1 MGADAIGTSLYID
14 YSDFARG
21 IAEANRLIKLNEQ
34 QFKTASASLDDW
46 SNTSEGLE
54 AKLKSLSKTI
64 ELQKGKVGALEQEYE
79 KVKKEKG
86 ENSAS
91 AQSLALK
98 LEKERT
104 ALANSEKEARN
115 YTKKL
120 DDLKS
125 AKDENTSASGKA
137 EKAIANET
145 KAVEKSAKASKEAE
159 QSSKG
164 LGGAFKSLLSANLV
178 ASAIGAV
185 TSAVGSMIGSFLG
198 ASEAT
203 KEYRTNL
210 AKVEQTAKT
219 MGESVGNAKENMLA
233 MASISGDVEAAGEA
247 VNNLLSAGIKGDN
260 LDKITKQ
267 LEGASIKWKD
277 TLKLEGLAD
286 GLQETLATGSA
297 TGAFGELL
305 ERGGKSLDDF
315 NARLAKCTTTAEQQ
329 ELVMQELSSMGLE
342 KVSESYREANK
353 NLVDAELAQ
362 LKYNDTMAQ
371 VGTAMEPVITVF
383 TNMKTAM
390 LEMLL
395 PAIQQ
400 VTKGITMFAQG
411 ASGAGQVIA
420 GGFLNAISSVG
431 AKIAEVGKT
440 ILSSAVAIV
449 PELLSKLTQILP
461 HVIALIADY
470 LQLALMTVTNKLPE
484 FTQFITELFPQII
497 DGLINGFN
505 TILEKLPGLIAGLF
519 SYLGEAFTSITEIS
533 TNAFLSMSD
542 GLDKGLTA
550 LKNNLPKIVDAITT
564 GLKDFLPKVVDGAT
578 NLFNGVLKGLETMLK
593 SLSKNLPDIIKT
605 IQNAI
610 KEWLPIIADK
620 AFELFMNIA
629 KAIGKFIPV
638 LVKEL
643 PSIIKAIV
651 EGLLGLAGSLLEA
664 GKTIL
669 VNIIDGIKQNLPE
682 LKGIGENIVKGLWNG
697 IKDMSSW
704 IVEKVKGFG
713 ETVLNGFKNF
723 FGIHSPSTVMA
734 EQGKYLAEGLG
745 EGLEN
750 NTSKATQSA
759 KVFSDAVINEV
770 KSDIE
775 QHKQAIADILGL
787 NVSEAV
793 NEVNGESAGESLGAS
808 IAKGVAK
815 GTSTIGK
822 SVANG
827 VKSGIATSKKDVIDV
842 MQGLVNSLGNI
853 DITASAEEIGWQIG
867 DVIINALSTVLEMAY
882 GKIGAL
888 VGSIV
893 SLIYKTI
900 QGVATKK
907 DVDTVATNAGVSSTS
922 NKIDAVHYND
932 EMYKNISGSITGLND
947 SIEQDRQA
955 RGAQYII
962 LNQTNTSPKALN
974 EAEIYRQSNRAINL
988 LASRV

>member
-86 ENSAS
+86 ENSTS
-91 AQSLALK
+91 AQMLAIK

-120 DDLKS
+120 DDLK
-125 AKDENTSASGKA
+125 
-137 EKAIANET
+137 
-145 KAVEKSAKASKEAE
+145 KASKEAE
-159 QSSKG
+159 SSSKG
-164 LGGAFKSLLSANLV
+164 LGGAFKALLSANLV

-315 NARLAKCTTTAEQQ
+315 NARLAECTTTAEQQ
-329 ELVMQELSSMGLE
+329 ELVMKELSSMGLE

-420 GGFLNAISSVG
+420 GGFLNAITSIG

-497 DGLINGFN
+497 DGLVNGFN
-505 TILEKLPGLIAGLF
+505 TIIEKLPGLITGLF

-578 NLFNGVLKGLETMLK
+578 NLFNGMLKGLETMLK

-620 AFELFMNIA
+620 AFELFMNIV

-651 EGLLGLAGSLLEA
+651 SGLIGLAGSLLEA

-669 VNIIDGIKQNLPE
+669 VNIISGIKQNLPE

-770 KSDIE
+770 KSDIA

-793 NEVNGESAGESLGAS
+793 NEVDGESAGETLGS
-808 IAKGVAK
+808 NIAKGVAK

-907 DVDTVATNAGVSSTS
+907 DVDSVATNAGVSSTS

-932 EMYKNISGSITGLND
+932 EMYKNISGSITGLSD
-947 SIEQDRQA
+947 SIAQDRQA

>member
-54 AKLKSLSKTI
+54 TKLKSLSKTI
-64 ELQKGKVGALEQEYE
+64 ELQKGKVNALEQEYE

-86 ENSAS
+86 ETSTS
-91 AQSLALK
+91 AQMLAIK

-120 DDLKS
+120 DDLKR
-125 AKDENTSASGKA
+125 
-137 EKAIANET
+137 
-145 KAVEKSAKASKEAE
+145 ASKEAE
-159 QSSKG
+159 SSSKG
-164 LGGAFKSLLSANLV
+164 LGGAFKALLSANLV

-203 KEYRTNL
+203 KEYRMNL

-233 MASISGDVEAAGEA
+233 MASISGDVESAGEA

-420 GGFLNAISSVG
+420 GGFLNAITSIG

-461 HVIALIADY
+461 HVTALIADY

-484 FTQFITELFPQII
+484 FTQFVTELFPQII
-497 DGLINGFN
+497 DGLVNGFN
-505 TILEKLPGLIAGLF
+505 TIIEKLPGLITGLF

-578 NLFNGVLKGLETMLK
+578 NLFNGMLKGLETMLK

-605 IQNAI
+605 VQNAI

-620 AFELFMNIA
+620 AFELFMNIV

-638 LVKEL
+638 LAKEL

-669 VNIIDGIKQNLPE
+669 VNVISGIKQNLPE

-770 KSDIE
+770 KSDIA

-793 NEVNGESAGESLGAS
+793 NEVDGESAGETIGSN

-932 EMYKNISGSITGLND
+932 EMYKNISGSITGLSD
-947 SIEQDRQA
+947 SIAQDRQA

>member
-54 AKLKSLSKTI
+54 TKLKSLSKTI
-64 ELQKGKVGALEQEYE
+64 ELQKGKVSALEQEYK
-79 KVKKEKG
+79 KVKEEKG
-86 ENSAS
+86 EHSTT
-91 AQSLALK
+91 AQAFALK

-120 DDLKS
+120 HDLKS
-125 AKDENTSASGKA
+125 
-137 EKAIANET
+137 
-145 KAVEKSAKASKEAE
+145 ASKEAE

-178 ASAIGAV
+178 ASAIGVV
-185 TSAVGSMIGSFLG
+185 TNAVGSMISSFLG

-233 MASISGDVEAAGEA
+233 MASISGDVESAGEA

-362 LKYNDTMAQ
+362 LKYNDTMAR

-400 VTKGITMFAQG
+400 ITKGITMFAQG

-420 GGFLNAISSVG
+420 GGFLNAITSIG

-461 HVIALIADY
+461 HIIALIADY

-484 FTQFITELFPQII
+484 FTQFVTELFPQII
-497 DGLINGFN
+497 DGLVNGFN
-505 TILEKLPGLIAGLF
+505 TILEKLPGLITGLF

-620 AFELFMNIA
+620 GFELFMNIV

-669 VNIIDGIKQNLPE
+669 VNIISGIKQNLPE

-745 EGLEN
+745 EGIEN

-793 NEVNGESAGESLGAS
+793 NEVDGESAGESLGAS

-815 GTSTIGK
+815 GTSTTGK

>member
-54 AKLKSLSKTI
+54 TKLKSLSKTI
-64 ELQKGKVGALEQEYE
+64 ELQKGKVNALEQEYE

-86 ENSAS
+86 ENSTS
-91 AQSLALK
+91 AQLLALK

-125 AKDENTSASGKA
+125 A
-137 EKAIANET
+137 
-145 KAVEKSAKASKEAE
+145 VEKNAKASKEAE
-159 QSSKG
+159 SSLKG
-164 LGGAFKSLLSANLV
+164 LGGAFKALLSANLV

-203 KEYRTNL
+203 KEYRMNL

-371 VGTAMEPVITVF
+371 VGTALEPVITIL

-420 GGFLNAISSVG
+420 GGFLNAITSIG

-484 FTQFITELFPQII
+484 FTQFVTELFPQII
-497 DGLINGFN
+497 DGLVNGFN
-505 TILEKLPGLIAGLF
+505 TIIEKLPGLITGLF

-564 GLKDFLPKVVDGAT
+564 GLKDFLPRVVDGAT
-578 NLFNGVLKGLETMLK
+578 NLFNGMLKGLETMLK

-620 AFELFMNIA
+620 GFELFMNIV

-638 LVKEL
+638 LIKEL

-651 EGLLGLAGSLLEA
+651 SGLVGLAGSLLEA

-669 VNIIDGIKQNLPE
+669 ANIIDGIKQNLPD

-793 NEVNGESAGESLGAS
+793 NEVDGESAGESLGAS

-815 GTSTIGK
+815 GTSTTGK

-893 SLIYKTI
+893 SLVYKTI

-907 DVDTVATNAGVSSTS
+907 DVDTVATNSGVSSTNS
-922 NKIDAVHYND
+922 KIDAVHYND
-932 EMYKNISGSITGLND
+932 EIYKNISGSITGLND

>member
-54 AKLKSLSKTI
+54 TKLKSLSKTI
-64 ELQKGKVGALEQEYE
+64 ELQKGKVNALEQEYE

-86 ENSAS
+86 ENSTS
-91 AQSLALK
+91 AQLLAIK

-120 DDLKS
+120 DDLK
-125 AKDENTSASGKA
+125 
-137 EKAIANET
+137 
-145 KAVEKSAKASKEAE
+145 KASKEAE
-159 QSSKG
+159 SSSKG

-233 MASISGDVEAAGEA
+233 MASISGDVESAGEA

-383 TNMKTAM
+383 INMKTAM

-411 ASGAGQVIA
+411 ASGAGQIIA
-420 GGFLNAISSVG
+420 GGFLNAITSIG

-497 DGLINGFN
+497 DGLVNGFN
-505 TILEKLPGLIAGLF
+505 TIIEKLPGLITGLF

-578 NLFNGVLKGLETMLK
+578 NLFNGMLKGLETMLK

-620 AFELFMNIA
+620 AFELFMNIV

-651 EGLLGLAGSLLEA
+651 SGLIGLAGSLLEA

-669 VNIIDGIKQNLPE
+669 VNIISGIKQNLPE

-770 KSDIE
+770 KSDIA

-793 NEVNGESAGESLGAS
+793 NEVDGESAGESLGAS

-932 EMYKNISGSITGLND
+932 EMYKNISGSITGLSD
-947 SIEQDRQA
+947 SIAQDRQA

-962 LNQTNTSPKALN
+962 LNQTNTSPQALN

>member
-1 MGADAIGTSLYID
+1 MSNDAIGTSLYID

-54 AKLKSLSKTI
+54 AKLKSLSKII
-64 ELQKGKVGALEQEYE
+64 ELQKGKVNALEQEYE

-86 ENSAS
+86 ENSTS
-91 AQSLALK
+91 AQLLALK

-120 DDLKS
+120 DNL
-125 AKDENTSASGKA
+125 T
-137 EKAIANET
+137 
-145 KAVEKSAKASKEAE
+145 KASKEAE

-185 TSAVGSMIGSFLG
+185 TNAVGSMIGSFLG

-233 MASISGDVEAAGEA
+233 MASISGDVEASGEA
-247 VNNLLSAGIKGDN
+247 INNLLSAGIKGDN

-371 VGTAMEPVITVF
+371 VGTALEPVITIF

-420 GGFLNAISSVG
+420 GGFLNAITSIG
-431 AKIAEVGKT
+431 AKIAEVGKA

-484 FTQFITELFPQII
+484 FTQFVTELFPQII
-497 DGLINGFN
+497 DGLVNGFN
-505 TILEKLPGLIAGLF
+505 TILEKLPGLITGLF
-519 SYLGEAFTSITEIS
+519 SYLGEAFMSITEIS

-620 AFELFMNIA
+620 AFELFMNIV

-643 PSIIKAIV
+643 PSIIKAII

-669 VNIIDGIKQNLPE
+669 VNIISGIKQNLPE

-793 NEVNGESAGESLGAS
+793 NEVDGESAGESLGAS

-922 NKIDAVHYND
+922 SKIDAVHYND

>member
-54 AKLKSLSKTI
+54 TKLKSLSKTI

-86 ENSAS
+86 ENSTS
-91 AQSLALK
+91 AQLLAIK

-120 DDLKS
+120 DDLKR
-125 AKDENTSASGKA
+125 
-137 EKAIANET
+137 
-145 KAVEKSAKASKEAE
+145 ASKEAE
-159 QSSKG
+159 SSSKG

-315 NARLAKCTTTAEQQ
+315 NARLANCTTTAEQQ

-400 VTKGITMFAQG
+400 ITKGITMFAQG

-420 GGFLNAISSVG
+420 GGFLNAITSIG

-484 FTQFITELFPQII
+484 FTKFVTELFPQII
-497 DGLINGFN
+497 DGLVNGFN
-505 TILEKLPGLIAGLF
+505 TIIEKLPGLITGLF

-610 KEWLPIIADK
+610 KEWLPTIADK
-620 AFELFMNIA
+620 AFELFMNIV

-651 EGLLGLAGSLLEA
+651 SGLIDLAGSLLEA

-669 VNIIDGIKQNLPE
+669 VNIISGIKQNLPE

-793 NEVNGESAGESLGAS
+793 NEVDGESAGETIGSN

-907 DVDTVATNAGVSSTS
+907 DVDTVATNSGASSTS

-932 EMYKNISGSITGLND
+932 EMYKSISGSITGLND

>member
-1 MGADAIGTSLYID
+1 
-14 YSDFARG
+14 
-21 IAEANRLIKLNEQ
+21 
-34 QFKTASASLDDW
+34 
-46 SNTSEGLE
+46 
-54 AKLKSLSKTI
+54 
-64 ELQKGKVGALEQEYE
+64 
-79 KVKKEKG
+79 
-86 ENSAS
+86 
-91 AQSLALK
+91 
-98 LEKERT
+98 
-104 ALANSEKEARN
+104 
-115 YTKKL
+115 
-120 DDLKS
+120 
-125 AKDENTSASGKA
+125 
-137 EKAIANET
+137 
-145 KAVEKSAKASKEAE
+145 
-159 QSSKG
+159 
-164 LGGAFKSLLSANLV
+164 
-178 ASAIGAV
+178 
-185 TSAVGSMIGSFLG
+185 MIGSFFR

-203 KEYRTNL
+203 KEYRMNL

-233 MASISGDVEAAGEA
+233 MASISGDVESAGEA

-315 NARLAKCTTTAEQQ
+315 NARLAECTTTAEQQ
-329 ELVMQELSSMGLE
+329 ELVMKELSSMGLE

-420 GGFLNAISSVG
+420 GGFLNAITSIG

-484 FTQFITELFPQII
+484 FTQFVTELFPQII
-497 DGLINGFN
+497 DGLVNGFN
-505 TILEKLPGLIAGLF
+505 TILEKLPGLITGLF

-542 GLDKGLTA
+542 GLDKGLTE

-578 NLFNGVLKGLETMLK
+578 NLFNGMLKGLEIMLK

-620 AFELFMNIA
+620 AFELFMNIV

-638 LVKEL
+638 LIKEL

-669 VNIIDGIKQNLPE
+669 VNIISGIKQNLPE

-787 NVSEAV
+787 NVQQAV

-907 DVDTVATNAGVSSTS
+907 DVDNVATNAGVSSTS
-922 NKIDAVHYND
+922 SKIDAVHYND

-947 SIEQDRQA
+947 SIEQDIQT

>member
-1 MGADAIGTSLYID
+1 MSNDAIGTSLYID

-54 AKLKSLSKTI
+54 TKLKSLSKTI

-86 ENSAS
+86 ETSTS
-91 AQSLALK
+91 AQMLAIK

-104 ALANSEKEARN
+104 ALANSEKEARK

-120 DDLKS
+120 DDLKR
-125 AKDENTSASGKA
+125 
-137 EKAIANET
+137 
-145 KAVEKSAKASKEAE
+145 ASKEAE
-159 QSSKG
+159 SSSKG

-203 KEYRTNL
+203 KEYRMNL

-233 MASISGDVEAAGEA
+233 MASISGDVESAGEA

-353 NLVDAELAQ
+353 NIVDAELAQ

-383 TNMKTAM
+383 INMKTAM

-411 ASGAGQVIA
+411 ASGAGQIIA
-420 GGFLNAISSVG
+420 GGFLNAITSIG

-497 DGLINGFN
+497 DGLVNGFN
-505 TILEKLPGLIAGLF
+505 TIIEKLPGLITGLF

-578 NLFNGVLKGLETMLK
+578 NLFNGMLKGLETMLK

-620 AFELFMNIA
+620 AFELFMNIV

-651 EGLLGLAGSLLEA
+651 SGLIGLAGSLLEA

-669 VNIIDGIKQNLPE
+669 VNIISGIKQNLPE

-770 KSDIE
+770 KSDIA

-793 NEVNGESAGESLGAS
+793 NEVDGESAGESLGAS

-932 EMYKNISGSITGLND
+932 EMYKNISGSITGLSD
-947 SIEQDRQA
+947 SIAQDRQA

-962 LNQTNTSPKALN
+962 LNQTNTSPQALN

>member
-1 MGADAIGTSLYID
+1 MSNDAIGTSLYID

-54 AKLKSLSKTI
+54 TKLKSLSKII
-64 ELQKGKVGALEQEYE
+64 ELQKGKVNALEQEYE

-86 ENSAS
+86 ENSTS
-91 AQSLALK
+91 AQLLALK

-125 AKDENTSASGKA
+125 A
-137 EKAIANET
+137 
-145 KAVEKSAKASKEAE
+145 SKKAE

-203 KEYRTNL
+203 KEYRMNL

-233 MASISGDVEAAGEA
+233 MASISGDVESAGEA

-315 NARLAKCTTTAEQQ
+315 NARLAECTTTAEQQ

-342 KVSESYREANK
+342 KVSESYRESNK
-353 NLVDAELAQ
+353 NLIDAELAQ

-400 VTKGITMFAQG
+400 ITKGITMFAQG

-484 FTQFITELFPQII
+484 FTKFVTELFPQII
-497 DGLINGFN
+497 DGLVNGFN
-505 TILEKLPGLIAGLF
+505 TIIEKLPGLITGVF

-578 NLFNGVLKGLETMLK
+578 NLFNGMLKGLETMLK

-620 AFELFMNIA
+620 AFELFMNIV

-651 EGLLGLAGSLLEA
+651 SGLIGLAGSLLEA

-669 VNIIDGIKQNLPE
+669 VNIISGIKQNLPE

-793 NEVNGESAGESLGAS
+793 NEVDGESAGESLGAS

>member
-1 MGADAIGTSLYID
+1 MSNDAIGTSLYID
-14 YSDFARG
+14 YSNFARG

-86 ENSAS
+86 ENSTS
-91 AQSLALK
+91 AQLLALK

-120 DDLKS
+120 DNLK
-125 AKDENTSASGKA
+125 
-137 EKAIANET
+137 
-145 KAVEKSAKASKEAE
+145 KASKEAE

-315 NARLAKCTTTAEQQ
+315 NASLAKCTTTAEQQ

-353 NLVDAELAQ
+353 NLIDAELAQ

-371 VGTAMEPVITVF
+371 VGTAMEPVITIF
-383 TNMKTAM
+383 TNVKTAM

-400 VTKGITMFAQG
+400 VTTGITMFAQG

-497 DGLINGFN
+497 DGLVNGFN
-505 TILEKLPGLIAGLF
+505 TIIEKLPGLITGLF

-578 NLFNGVLKGLETMLK
+578 NLFNGMLKGLETMLK

-620 AFELFMNIA
+620 AFELFMNIV

-651 EGLLGLAGSLLEA
+651 SGLIGLAGSLLEA

-669 VNIIDGIKQNLPE
+669 VNIISGIKQNLPE

-775 QHKQAIADILGL
+775 QHKQAIANILGL
-787 NVSEAV
+787 NVQQAV
-793 NEVNGESAGESLGAS
+793 DEVDGESAGESLGAS

-922 NKIDAVHYND
+922 SKIDAVHYND

>member
-54 AKLKSLSKTI
+54 TKLKSLSKTI

-86 ENSAS
+86 ENSTS
-91 AQSLALK
+91 AQLLAIK

-120 DDLKS
+120 DDLKR
-125 AKDENTSASGKA
+125 
-137 EKAIANET
+137 
-145 KAVEKSAKASKEAE
+145 ASKEAE
-159 QSSKG
+159 SSSKG

-400 VTKGITMFAQG
+400 ITKGITMFAQG

-420 GGFLNAISSVG
+420 GGFLNAITSIG

-484 FTQFITELFPQII
+484 FTKFVTELFPQII
-497 DGLINGFN
+497 DGLVNGFN
-505 TILEKLPGLIAGLF
+505 TIIEKLPGLITGLF

-620 AFELFMNIA
+620 AFELFMNIV

-651 EGLLGLAGSLLEA
+651 SGLIDLAGSLLEA

-669 VNIIDGIKQNLPE
+669 VNIISGIKQNLPE

-734 EQGKYLAEGLG
+734 DQGKYLAEGLG

-787 NVSEAV
+787 NVQQAV
-793 NEVNGESAGESLGAS
+793 DEVDGESAGETLGSS
-808 IAKGVAK
+808 IAEGVAK

-827 VKSGIATSKKDVIDV
+827 VKSGIATGKKDVVDV

-907 DVDTVATNAGVSSTS
+907 DVDTVATNSGASSTS

-932 EMYKNISGSITGLND
+932 EMYKSISGSITGLND

>member
-54 AKLKSLSKTI
+54 TKLKSLSKTI

-86 ENSAS
+86 ENSTS
-91 AQSLALK
+91 AQMLALK

-115 YTKKL
+115 YAKKL
-120 DDLKS
+120 DALK
-125 AKDENTSASGKA
+125 
-137 EKAIANET
+137 
-145 KAVEKSAKASKEAE
+145 KASKEAE
-159 QSSKG
+159 SSSKG
-164 LGGAFKSLLSANLV
+164 LGGAFKALLSANLA

-203 KEYRTNL
+203 KEYRMNL

-233 MASISGDVEAAGEA
+233 MASISGDVEASGEA

-315 NARLAKCTTTAEQQ
+315 NARLAECTTTAEQQ
-329 ELVMQELSSMGLE
+329 ELVMKELSSMGLE

-420 GGFLNAISSVG
+420 GGFLNAITSIG

-497 DGLINGFN
+497 DGLVNGFN
-505 TILEKLPGLIAGLF
+505 TIIEKLPGLITGLF

-550 LKNNLPKIVDAITT
+550 LKNNLPKIVDAITI

-578 NLFNGVLKGLETMLK
+578 NLFNGMLKGLETMLK
-593 SLSKNLPDIIKT
+593 SLSKNLPDIVNT

-620 AFELFMNIA
+620 AFELFMNIV

-651 EGLLGLAGSLLEA
+651 SGLIGLAGSLLEA

-669 VNIIDGIKQNLPE
+669 VNVISGIKQNLPE

-770 KSDIE
+770 KSDIA

-793 NEVNGESAGESLGAS
+793 NEVDGESAGETLGS
-808 IAKGVAK
+808 NIAKGVAK

-907 DVDTVATNAGVSSTS
+907 DVDTVATNAGVSNS

-932 EMYKNISGSITGLND
+932 EMYKNISGSITGLSD
-947 SIEQDRQA
+947 SIAQDRQA

-962 LNQTNTSPKALN
+962 LNQTNTSPQALN

>member
-54 AKLKSLSKTI
+54 TKLKSLSKTI

-86 ENSAS
+86 ENSTS
-91 AQSLALK
+91 AQLLAIK

-120 DDLKS
+120 DDLK
-125 AKDENTSASGKA
+125 
-137 EKAIANET
+137 
-145 KAVEKSAKASKEAE
+145 KASKEAE
-159 QSSKG
+159 SSSKG

-342 KVSESYREANK
+342 KVSDSYREANK

-484 FTQFITELFPQII
+484 FTQFVTELFPQII
-497 DGLINGFN
+497 DGLVNGFN

-620 AFELFMNIA
+620 AFELFMNIV

-638 LVKEL
+638 LIKEL

-669 VNIIDGIKQNLPE
+669 VNIISGLKQNLPE

-770 KSDIE
+770 KSDIA

-787 NVSEAV
+787 NVQQAV
-793 NEVNGESAGESLGAS
+793 NEVDGESAGESLGAS
-808 IAKGVAK
+808 IAQGVAK

-907 DVDTVATNAGVSSTS
+907 DVDSVATNAGVSSTS
-922 NKIDAVHYND
+922 SKIDAVHYND

>member
-86 ENSAS
+86 ENSTS
-91 AQSLALK
+91 AQLLAIK

-120 DDLKS
+120 DDLKR
-125 AKDENTSASGKA
+125 
-137 EKAIANET
+137 
-145 KAVEKSAKASKEAE
+145 ASKEAE
-159 QSSKG
+159 SSSKG

-400 VTKGITMFAQG
+400 ITKGITMFAQG

-420 GGFLNAISSVG
+420 GGFLNAITSIG

-484 FTQFITELFPQII
+484 FTKFVTELFPQII
-497 DGLINGFN
+497 DGLVNGFN
-505 TILEKLPGLIAGLF
+505 TIIEKLPGLITGLF

-620 AFELFMNIA
+620 AFELFMNIV

-651 EGLLGLAGSLLEA
+651 SGLIGLAGSLLEA

-669 VNIIDGIKQNLPE
+669 VNIISGIKQNLPE

-750 NTSKATQSA
+750 NTNKATQSA

-787 NVSEAV
+787 NVQQAV
-793 NEVNGESAGESLGAS
+793 DEVDGESAGETLGSS
-808 IAKGVAK
+808 IAEGVAK

-827 VKSGIATSKKDVIDV
+827 VKIGIATGKKDVVDV

-907 DVDTVATNAGVSSTS
+907 DVDTVATNSGVSSTS

>member
-54 AKLKSLSKTI
+54 TKLKSLSKTI
-64 ELQKGKVGALEQEYE
+64 ELQKGKVNALEQEYE

-86 ENSAS
+86 ENSTS
-91 AQSLALK
+91 AQLLAIK

-104 ALANSEKEARN
+104 ALANSEKEARK

-120 DDLKS
+120 DDLKR
-125 AKDENTSASGKA
+125 
-137 EKAIANET
+137 
-145 KAVEKSAKASKEAE
+145 ASKEAE
-159 QSSKG
+159 SSSKG
-164 LGGAFKSLLSANLV
+164 LGGAFKALLSANLV

-400 VTKGITMFAQG
+400 ITKGITMFAQG

-420 GGFLNAISSVG
+420 GGFLNAITSIG

-497 DGLINGFN
+497 DGLVNGFN
-505 TILEKLPGLIAGLF
+505 TIIEKLPGLITGLF

-533 TNAFLSMSD
+533 ANAFLSMSD

-578 NLFNGVLKGLETMLK
+578 NLFNGMLKGLETMLK
-593 SLSKNLPDIIKT
+593 SLSKNLPDIINT

-620 AFELFMNIA
+620 AFELFMNIV

-651 EGLLGLAGSLLEA
+651 SGLIGLAGSLLEA

-669 VNIIDGIKQNLPE
+669 VNIISGIKQNLPE
-682 LKGIGENIVKGLWNG
+682 LKGIGENIVKGLWDG

-770 KSDIE
+770 KNDIA

-793 NEVNGESAGESLGAS
+793 NEVDGESAGETLGSS
-808 IAKGVAK
+808 IAKGVAN

-888 VGSIV
+888 VGSVV

-932 EMYKNISGSITGLND
+932 EMYKNISGSITGLSD
-947 SIEQDRQA
+947 SIAQDRQA

>member
-86 ENSAS
+86 ENSTS
-91 AQSLALK
+91 AQLLAIK

-120 DDLKS
+120 DDLKR
-125 AKDENTSASGKA
+125 
-137 EKAIANET
+137 
-145 KAVEKSAKASKEAE
+145 ASKEAE
-159 QSSKG
+159 SSSKG

-315 NARLAKCTTTAEQQ
+315 NARLANCTTTAEQQ

-400 VTKGITMFAQG
+400 ITKGITMFAQG

-420 GGFLNAISSVG
+420 GGFLNAITSIG

-484 FTQFITELFPQII
+484 FTKFVTELFPQII
-497 DGLINGFN
+497 DGLVNGFN
-505 TILEKLPGLIAGLF
+505 TIIEKLPGLITGLF

-620 AFELFMNIA
+620 AFELFMNIV

-651 EGLLGLAGSLLEA
+651 SGLIDLAGSLLEA

-669 VNIIDGIKQNLPE
+669 VNIISGIKQNLPE

-734 EQGKYLAEGLG
+734 DQGKYLAEGLG

-750 NTSKATQSA
+750 NTNKATQSA

-787 NVSEAV
+787 NVQQAV
-793 NEVNGESAGESLGAS
+793 DEVDGESAGETLGSS
-808 IAKGVAK
+808 IAEGVAK

-827 VKSGIATSKKDVIDV
+827 VKSGIATGKKDVVDV

-907 DVDTVATNAGVSSTS
+907 DVDTVATNSGASSTS

-932 EMYKNISGSITGLND
+932 EMYKSISGSITGLND

>member
-54 AKLKSLSKTI
+54 TKLKSLSKTI
-64 ELQKGKVGALEQEYE
+64 ELQKGKVSALEQEYE

-86 ENSAS
+86 ENSTS
-91 AQSLALK
+91 AQMLALK

-104 ALANSEKEARN
+104 ALANSEKEARK

-120 DDLKS
+120 DDLK
-125 AKDENTSASGKA
+125 
-137 EKAIANET
+137 
-145 KAVEKSAKASKEAE
+145 KASKEAE
-159 QSSKG
+159 SSSKG
-164 LGGAFKSLLSANLV
+164 LGGAFKALLSANLV

-203 KEYRTNL
+203 KEYRMNL

-233 MASISGDVEAAGEA
+233 MASISGDVESAGEA

-342 KVSESYREANK
+342 KVSDSYREANK

-400 VTKGITMFAQG
+400 ITKGITMFAQG

-420 GGFLNAISSVG
+420 GGFLNAITSIG

-484 FTQFITELFPQII
+484 FTKFVTELFPQII
-497 DGLINGFN
+497 DGLVNGFN
-505 TILEKLPGLIAGLF
+505 TIIEKLPGLITGVF

-578 NLFNGVLKGLETMLK
+578 NLFNGMLKGLETMLK

-620 AFELFMNIA
+620 AFELFMNIV

-664 GKTIL
+664 GITIL

-770 KSDIE
+770 KSDIA

-793 NEVNGESAGESLGAS
+793 NEVDGESAGETLGS
-808 IAKGVAK
+808 NIAKGVAK

-907 DVDTVATNAGVSSTS
+907 DVDTVATNAGASSTS

-932 EMYKNISGSITGLND
+932 EMYKNISGSITGLSD
-947 SIEQDRQA
+947 SIAQDRQA

-962 LNQTNTSPKALN
+962 LNQTNTSPQALN

>member
-1 MGADAIGTSLYID
+1 MSADAIGTSLYID

-86 ENSAS
+86 ENSTS
-91 AQSLALK
+91 AQMLAIK

-120 DDLKS
+120 DDL
-125 AKDENTSASGKA
+125 T
-137 EKAIANET
+137 
-145 KAVEKSAKASKEAE
+145 KASKGAE

-420 GGFLNAISSVG
+420 GGFLNAITSIG

-440 ILSSAVAIV
+440 ILASAVAIV

-484 FTQFITELFPQII
+484 FTQFVTELFPQII
-497 DGLINGFN
+497 DGLVNGFN
-505 TILEKLPGLIAGLF
+505 TIIEKLPGLITGLF
-519 SYLGEAFTSITEIS
+519 SYLGELFTSVTEIA

-542 GLDKGLTA
+542 GLDKGITA

-564 GLKDFLPKVVDGAT
+564 GLKDFLPKVVEGAT
-578 NLFNGVLKGLETMLK
+578 NLFNGMLKGLETMLK

-620 AFELFMNIA
+620 AFELFMNIV

-638 LVKEL
+638 LIKEL

-669 VNIIDGIKQNLPE
+669 VNIISGIKQNLPE

-770 KSDIE
+770 KSDIA

-793 NEVNGESAGESLGAS
+793 NEVDGESAGETLGAS

-815 GTSTIGK
+815 GTNTIGK

-827 VKSGIATSKKDVIDV
+827 VKSGIATSKKDVVDV

-853 DITASAEEIGWQIG
+853 NITASAEEIGWQIG

-907 DVDTVATNAGVSSTS
+907 DVDSVATNAGVSSTS
-922 NKIDAVHYND
+922 SKIEAVHYND
-932 EMYKNISGSITGLND
+932 EMYKNISGSITGLSD
-947 SIEQDRQA
+947 SIAQDRQA

-962 LNQTNTSPKALN
+962 LNQTNTSPQALN

>member
-54 AKLKSLSKTI
+54 TKLKSLSKTI

-86 ENSAS
+86 ENSTS
-91 AQSLALK
+91 AQLLAIK

-120 DDLKS
+120 DDLK
-125 AKDENTSASGKA
+125 
-137 EKAIANET
+137 
-145 KAVEKSAKASKEAE
+145 KASKEAE
-159 QSSKG
+159 SRSKG

-342 KVSESYREANK
+342 KVSDSYREANK

-484 FTQFITELFPQII
+484 FTQFVTELFPQII
-497 DGLINGFN
+497 DGLVNGFN

-620 AFELFMNIA
+620 AFELFMNIV

-638 LVKEL
+638 LIKEL

-669 VNIIDGIKQNLPE
+669 VNIISGLKQNLPE

-770 KSDIE
+770 KSDIA

-787 NVSEAV
+787 NVQQAV
-793 NEVNGESAGESLGAS
+793 NEVDGESAGESLGAS
-808 IAKGVAK
+808 IAQGVAK

-907 DVDTVATNAGVSSTS
+907 DVDSVATNAGVSSTS
-922 NKIDAVHYND
+922 SKIDAVHYND

>member
-54 AKLKSLSKTI
+54 TKLKSLSKTI

-86 ENSAS
+86 ENSTS
-91 AQSLALK
+91 AQLLAIK

-120 DDLKS
+120 DDLKR
-125 AKDENTSASGKA
+125 
-137 EKAIANET
+137 
-145 KAVEKSAKASKEAE
+145 ASKEAE
-159 QSSKG
+159 SSSKG

-315 NARLAKCTTTAEQQ
+315 NARLANCTTTAEQQ

-400 VTKGITMFAQG
+400 ITKGITMFAQG

-420 GGFLNAISSVG
+420 GGFLNAITSIG

-484 FTQFITELFPQII
+484 FTKFVTELFPQII
-497 DGLINGFN
+497 DGLVNGFN
-505 TILEKLPGLIAGLF
+505 TIIEKLPGLITGLF

-620 AFELFMNIA
+620 AFELFMNIV

-651 EGLLGLAGSLLEA
+651 SGLIDLAGSLLEA

-669 VNIIDGIKQNLPE
+669 VNIISGIKQNLPE

-734 EQGKYLAEGLG
+734 DQGKYLAEGLG

-787 NVSEAV
+787 NVQQAV
-793 NEVNGESAGESLGAS
+793 DEVDGESAGETLGSS
-808 IAKGVAK
+808 IAEGVAK

-827 VKSGIATSKKDVIDV
+827 VKSGIATGKKDVVDV

-907 DVDTVATNAGVSSTS
+907 DVDTVATNSGVSSTS

>member
-86 ENSAS
+86 ENSTS
-91 AQSLALK
+91 AQLLAIK

-120 DDLKS
+120 DNL
-125 AKDENTSASGKA
+125 T
-137 EKAIANET
+137 
-145 KAVEKSAKASKEAE
+145 KASKEAE

-233 MASISGDVEAAGEA
+233 MASISGDVESAGEA

-315 NARLAKCTTTAEQQ
+315 NAKLAKCTTTAEQQ

-400 VTKGITMFAQG
+400 ITKGITMFAQG
-411 ASGAGQVIA
+411 ASDAGQVIA
-420 GGFLNAISSVG
+420 GGFLNAITSIG

-497 DGLINGFN
+497 DGLVNGFN
-505 TILEKLPGLIAGLF
+505 TILEKLPGLITGLF

-620 AFELFMNIA
+620 AFELFMNIV

-638 LVKEL
+638 LVKEI
-643 PSIIKAIV
+643 PSIGRAIV
-651 EGLLGLAGSLLEA
+651 DGLLGLVGSLLEA

-669 VNIIDGIKQNLPE
+669 VNIISGIKQNLPE

-704 IVEKVKGFG
+704 IVDKVKGFG

-793 NEVNGESAGESLGAS
+793 NEVDGESAGESLGAS
-808 IAKGVAK
+808 IAKGVAN

-907 DVDTVATNAGVSSTS
+907 DVDSVATNAGVSSTS
-922 NKIDAVHYND
+922 SKIDAVHYND

>member
-54 AKLKSLSKTI
+54 TKLKSLSKTI

-86 ENSAS
+86 ENSTS
-91 AQSLALK
+91 AQLLAIK

-120 DDLKS
+120 DDLKR
-125 AKDENTSASGKA
+125 
-137 EKAIANET
+137 
-145 KAVEKSAKASKEAE
+145 ASKEAE
-159 QSSKG
+159 SSSKG

-315 NARLAKCTTTAEQQ
+315 NARLANCTTTAEQQ

-400 VTKGITMFAQG
+400 ITKGITMFAQG

-420 GGFLNAISSVG
+420 GGFLNAITSIG

-484 FTQFITELFPQII
+484 FTKFVTELFPQII
-497 DGLINGFN
+497 DGLVNGFN
-505 TILEKLPGLIAGLF
+505 TIIEKLPGLITGLF

-620 AFELFMNIA
+620 AFELFMNIV

-651 EGLLGLAGSLLEA
+651 SGLIGLAGSLLEA

-669 VNIIDGIKQNLPE
+669 VNIISGIKQNLPE

-750 NTSKATQSA
+750 STSKATQSA

-793 NEVNGESAGESLGAS
+793 NEVDGESAGETIGSN

-907 DVDTVATNAGVSSTS
+907 DVDTVATNSGASSTS

-932 EMYKNISGSITGLND
+932 EMYKSISGSITGLND

>member
-54 AKLKSLSKTI
+54 TKLKSLSKTI
-64 ELQKGKVGALEQEYE
+64 ELQKGKVSALEQEYE

-86 ENSAS
+86 ETSTS
-91 AQSLALK
+91 AQLLAIK

-120 DDLKS
+120 DDLK
-125 AKDENTSASGKA
+125 N
-137 EKAIANET
+137 
-145 KAVEKSAKASKEAE
+145 ASKEAE

-233 MASISGDVEAAGEA
+233 MASISGDVESAGEA

-420 GGFLNAISSVG
+420 GGFLNAITSIG

-461 HVIALIADY
+461 HVIALITDY

-484 FTQFITELFPQII
+484 FTQFVTELFPQII
-497 DGLINGFN
+497 DGLVNGFN
-505 TILEKLPGLIAGLF
+505 TILEKLPGLITGLF

-578 NLFNGVLKGLETMLK
+578 NLFNGMLKGLETMLK

-620 AFELFMNIA
+620 AFELFMNIV

-669 VNIIDGIKQNLPE
+669 VNIISGIKQNLPE

-750 NTSKATQSA
+750 NTNKATQSA

-787 NVSEAV
+787 NVSQAV
-793 NEVNGESAGESLGAS
+793 NEVDGESAGESLGAS
-808 IAKGVAK
+808 IAQGVAK

-922 NKIDAVHYND
+922 SKIDAVHYND

-947 SIEQDRQA
+947 SIEQDRQV

>member
-54 AKLKSLSKTI
+54 TKLKSLSKTI
-64 ELQKGKVGALEQEYE
+64 ELQKGKVNALEQEYE

-86 ENSAS
+86 ENSTS
-91 AQSLALK
+91 AQMLAIK

-120 DDLKS
+120 DDLKR
-125 AKDENTSASGKA
+125 
-137 EKAIANET
+137 
-145 KAVEKSAKASKEAE
+145 ASKEAE
-159 QSSKG
+159 SSSKG
-164 LGGAFKSLLSANLV
+164 LGGAFKALLSANLV

-233 MASISGDVEAAGEA
+233 MASISGDVEVAGEA
-247 VNNLLSAGIKGDN
+247 VNNLLSAGIKDDN

-315 NARLAKCTTTAEQQ
+315 NARLAECTTTAEQQ

-371 VGTAMEPVITVF
+371 VGTALEPVITVF

-390 LEMLL
+390 IEMLL

-420 GGFLNAISSVG
+420 GGFLNAITSIG

-497 DGLINGFN
+497 DGLVNGFN
-505 TILEKLPGLIAGLF
+505 TIIEKLPGLITGLF

-578 NLFNGVLKGLETMLK
+578 NLFNGMLKGLETMLK

-620 AFELFMNIA
+620 AFELFMNIV

-643 PSIIKAIV
+643 PSITKAIV
-651 EGLLGLAGSLLEA
+651 SGLIGLAGSLLEA

-669 VNIIDGIKQNLPE
+669 VNIISGIKQNLPE

-770 KSDIE
+770 KSDIA

-793 NEVNGESAGESLGAS
+793 NEVDGESAGETLGS
-808 IAKGVAK
+808 NIAKGVAK

-932 EMYKNISGSITGLND
+932 EMYKNISGSITGLSD
-947 SIEQDRQA
+947 SIAQDRQA

>member
-14 YSDFARG
+14 YSNFARG

-54 AKLKSLSKTI
+54 TKLKSLSKTI

-91 AQSLALK
+91 AQTLALK

-120 DDLKS
+120 DNL
-125 AKDENTSASGKA
+125 T
-137 EKAIANET
+137 
-145 KAVEKSAKASKEAE
+145 KASKEAE

-371 VGTAMEPVITVF
+371 VGTALEPVITIF

-420 GGFLNAISSVG
+420 GGFLNAITSIG

-484 FTQFITELFPQII
+484 FTQFVTELFPQII
-497 DGLINGFN
+497 DGLVNGFN
-505 TILEKLPGLIAGLF
+505 TILEKLPGLITGLF

-620 AFELFMNIA
+620 AFELFMNIV

-638 LVKEL
+638 LVKEI
-643 PSIIKAIV
+643 PSIGRAIV
-651 EGLLGLAGSLLEA
+651 DGLLGLAGSLLEA

-669 VNIIDGIKQNLPE
+669 SNIISGIKQNLPD

-793 NEVNGESAGESLGAS
+793 NEVDGESAGESLGAS
-808 IAKGVAK
+808 IAEGVSK

-907 DVDTVATNAGVSSTS
+907 DVDSVATNAGVSSTS
-922 NKIDAVHYND
+922 SKIEAVHYND

-962 LNQTNTSPKALN
+962 LNQTNTSPQALN

>member
-54 AKLKSLSKTI
+54 TKLKSLSKTI

-86 ENSAS
+86 ENSTS
-91 AQSLALK
+91 AQLLAIK

-120 DDLKS
+120 DDLK
-125 AKDENTSASGKA
+125 
-137 EKAIANET
+137 
-145 KAVEKSAKASKEAE
+145 KASKEAE

-185 TSAVGSMIGSFLG
+185 TSAVGSMVGSFLG

-233 MASISGDVEAAGEA
+233 MASISGDVESAGEA

-342 KVSESYREANK
+342 KVSDSYREANK

-383 TNMKTAM
+383 TNMKTTM

-420 GGFLNAISSVG
+420 GGFLNAITSIG

-440 ILSSAVAIV
+440 ILSSAVAVV

-484 FTQFITELFPQII
+484 FTKFVTELFPQII
-497 DGLINGFN
+497 DGLVNGFN
-505 TILEKLPGLIAGLF
+505 TIIEKLPGLITGLF

-578 NLFNGVLKGLETMLK
+578 NLFNGMLKGLETMLK

-620 AFELFMNIA
+620 AFELFMNIV

-638 LVKEL
+638 LIKEL

-664 GKTIL
+664 GKIIL
-669 VNIIDGIKQNLPE
+669 VNIISGIKQNLPE

-770 KSDIE
+770 KSDLE

-793 NEVNGESAGESLGAS
+793 NEVDGESAGETLGSS
-808 IAKGVAK
+808 IAEGVAK

-827 VKSGIATSKKDVIDV
+827 VKSGIATGKKDVVDV

>member
-54 AKLKSLSKTI
+54 TKLKSLSKTI

-86 ENSAS
+86 ENSTS
-91 AQSLALK
+91 AQLLAIK

-120 DDLKS
+120 DDLKR
-125 AKDENTSASGKA
+125 
-137 EKAIANET
+137 
-145 KAVEKSAKASKEAE
+145 ASKEAE
-159 QSSKG
+159 SSSKG

-400 VTKGITMFAQG
+400 ITKGITMFAQG

-420 GGFLNAISSVG
+420 GGFLNAITSIG

-484 FTQFITELFPQII
+484 FTKFVTELFPQII
-497 DGLINGFN
+497 DGLVNGFN
-505 TILEKLPGLIAGLF
+505 TIIEKLPGLITGVF

-620 AFELFMNIA
+620 AFELFMNIV

-651 EGLLGLAGSLLEA
+651 SGLIGLAGSLLEA

-669 VNIIDGIKQNLPE
+669 VNIISGIKQNLPE

-750 NTSKATQSA
+750 NTNKATQSA

-793 NEVNGESAGESLGAS
+793 NEVDGESAGETIGSN

-827 VKSGIATSKKDVIDV
+827 VKSGIATGKKDVVDV

-907 DVDTVATNAGVSSTS
+907 DVDTVATNSGASSTS

-932 EMYKNISGSITGLND
+932 EMYKSISGSITGLND

>member
-54 AKLKSLSKTI
+54 TKLKSLSKTI
-64 ELQKGKVGALEQEYE
+64 ELQKGKVNALEQEYE

-86 ENSAS
+86 ENSTS
-91 AQSLALK
+91 AQMLAIK

-120 DDLKS
+120 DDLKR
-125 AKDENTSASGKA
+125 
-137 EKAIANET
+137 
-145 KAVEKSAKASKEAE
+145 ASKEAE
-159 QSSKG
+159 SSSKG
-164 LGGAFKSLLSANLV
+164 LGGAFKALLSANLV

-247 VNNLLSAGIKGDN
+247 VNNLLSAGIKDDN

-315 NARLAKCTTTAEQQ
+315 NARLAECTTTAEQQ

-371 VGTAMEPVITVF
+371 VGTALEPVITVF

-390 LEMLL
+390 IEMLL

-420 GGFLNAISSVG
+420 GGFLNAITSIG

-497 DGLINGFN
+497 DGLVNGFN
-505 TILEKLPGLIAGLF
+505 TIIEKLPGLITGLF

-578 NLFNGVLKGLETMLK
+578 NLFNGMLKGLETMLK

-620 AFELFMNIA
+620 AFELFMNIV

-643 PSIIKAIV
+643 PSITKAIV
-651 EGLLGLAGSLLEA
+651 SGLIGLAGSLLEA

-669 VNIIDGIKQNLPE
+669 VNIISGIKQNLPE

-770 KSDIE
+770 KSDIA

-793 NEVNGESAGESLGAS
+793 NEVDGESAGETLGS
-808 IAKGVAK
+808 NIAKGVAK

-932 EMYKNISGSITGLND
+932 EMYKNISGSITGLSD
-947 SIEQDRQA
+947 SIAQDRQA

>member
-1 MGADAIGTSLYID
+1 MGNDAIGTSLYID

-54 AKLKSLSKTI
+54 TKLKSLSKTI

-86 ENSAS
+86 ETSTS
-91 AQSLALK
+91 AQLLALK

-120 DDLKS
+120 NNL
-125 AKDENTSASGKA
+125 
-137 EKAIANET
+137 T
-145 KAVEKSAKASKEAE
+145 KVSKEAE

-185 TSAVGSMIGSFLG
+185 TSAVGSMISSFLG

-315 NARLAKCTTTAEQQ
+315 NARLAECTTTAEQQ
-329 ELVMQELSSMGLE
+329 ELVMKELSSMGLE

-371 VGTAMEPVITVF
+371 VGTALEPVITIF

-411 ASGAGQVIA
+411 ASGAGQIIA
-420 GGFLNAISSVG
+420 GGFLNAITSIG

-470 LQLALMTVTNKLPE
+470 LQLALMTITNKLPE
-484 FTQFITELFPQII
+484 FTQFVTELFPQVI
-497 DGLINGFN
+497 DGLVNGFN
-505 TILEKLPGLIAGLF
+505 TIIEKLPGLITGLF
-519 SYLGEAFTSITEIS
+519 SYLGELFTSVTEIA

-578 NLFNGVLKGLETMLK
+578 NLFNGMLKGLETMLK

-620 AFELFMNIA
+620 AFELFMNIV

-638 LVKEL
+638 LIKEL

-651 EGLLGLAGSLLEA
+651 SGLIGLAGSLLEA

-669 VNIIDGIKQNLPE
+669 VNIISGIKQNLPE

-793 NEVNGESAGESLGAS
+793 NEVDGESAGETLGTS

-907 DVDTVATNAGVSSTS
+907 DVDSVATNAGVSSTS
-922 NKIDAVHYND
+922 SKIEAVHYND
-932 EMYKNISGSITGLND
+932 EMYKNISGSITGLSD

-955 RGAQYII
+955 RGTQYII

>member
-54 AKLKSLSKTI
+54 TKLKSLSKTI

-86 ENSAS
+86 ENSTS
-91 AQSLALK
+91 AQLLAIK

-120 DDLKS
+120 DDLKR
-125 AKDENTSASGKA
+125 
-137 EKAIANET
+137 
-145 KAVEKSAKASKEAE
+145 ASKEAE
-159 QSSKG
+159 SSSKG

-315 NARLAKCTTTAEQQ
+315 NARLANCTTTAEQQ

-400 VTKGITMFAQG
+400 ITKGITMFAQG

-420 GGFLNAISSVG
+420 GGFLNAITSIG

-461 HVIALIADY
+461 HVIALITDY

-484 FTQFITELFPQII
+484 FTKFVTELFPQII
-497 DGLINGFN
+497 DGLVNGFN
-505 TILEKLPGLIAGLF
+505 TIIEKLPGLITGLF

-620 AFELFMNIA
+620 AFELFMNIV

-651 EGLLGLAGSLLEA
+651 SGLIDLAGSLLEA

-669 VNIIDGIKQNLPE
+669 VNIISGIKQNLPE

-734 EQGKYLAEGLG
+734 DQGKYLAEGLG

-787 NVSEAV
+787 NVQQAV
-793 NEVNGESAGESLGAS
+793 DEVDGESAGETLGSS
-808 IAKGVAK
+808 IAEGVAK

-827 VKSGIATSKKDVIDV
+827 VKSGIATGKKDVVDV

-907 DVDTVATNAGVSSTS
+907 DVDTVATNSGASSTS

-932 EMYKNISGSITGLND
+932 EMYKSISGSITGLND

>member
-54 AKLKSLSKTI
+54 TKLKSLSKTI

-86 ENSAS
+86 ENSTS
-91 AQSLALK
+91 AQLLAIK

-120 DDLKS
+120 DDLKR
-125 AKDENTSASGKA
+125 
-137 EKAIANET
+137 
-145 KAVEKSAKASKEAE
+145 ASKEAE
-159 QSSKG
+159 SSSKG

-315 NARLAKCTTTAEQQ
+315 NARLANCTTTAEQQ

-400 VTKGITMFAQG
+400 ITKGITMFAQG

-420 GGFLNAISSVG
+420 GGFLNAITSIG

-484 FTQFITELFPQII
+484 FTKFVTELFPQII
-497 DGLINGFN
+497 DGLVNGFN
-505 TILEKLPGLIAGLF
+505 TIIEKLPGLITGVF

-620 AFELFMNIA
+620 AFELFMNIV

-651 EGLLGLAGSLLEA
+651 SGLIDLAGSLLEA

-669 VNIIDGIKQNLPE
+669 VNIISGIKQNLPE

-734 EQGKYLAEGLG
+734 DQGKYLAEGLG

-787 NVSEAV
+787 NVQQAV
-793 NEVNGESAGESLGAS
+793 DEVDGESAGETLGSS
-808 IAKGVAK
+808 IAEGVAK

-827 VKSGIATSKKDVIDV
+827 VKSGIATGKKDVVDV

-907 DVDTVATNAGVSSTS
+907 DVDTVATNSGASSTS

-932 EMYKNISGSITGLND
+932 EMYKSISGSITGLND

>member
-14 YSDFARG
+14 YSNFARG

-54 AKLKSLSKTI
+54 TKLKSLSKTI
-64 ELQKGKVGALEQEYE
+64 ELQKGKVSALEQEYE

-86 ENSAS
+86 ETSTS
-91 AQSLALK
+91 AQLLAIK

-120 DDLKS
+120 DNL
-125 AKDENTSASGKA
+125 T
-137 EKAIANET
+137 
-145 KAVEKSAKASKEAE
+145 KASKEAE

-315 NARLAKCTTTAEQQ
+315 NARLANCTTTAEQQ

-383 TNMKTAM
+383 TNIKTAM

-420 GGFLNAISSVG
+420 GGFLNAITSIG

-497 DGLINGFN
+497 DGLVNGFN
-505 TILEKLPGLIAGLF
+505 TIIEKLPGLITGLF

-578 NLFNGVLKGLETMLK
+578 NLFNGMLKGLETMLK

-620 AFELFMNIA
+620 AFELFMNIV

-638 LVKEL
+638 LIKEL

-669 VNIIDGIKQNLPE
+669 VNIISGIKQNLPE

-770 KSDIE
+770 KSDLE

-793 NEVNGESAGESLGAS
+793 NEVDGESAGESLGAS

-827 VKSGIATSKKDVIDV
+827 VKSGIATGKKDVIDV

-853 DITASAEEIGWQIG
+853 DITASAEEMGWQIG

-907 DVDTVATNAGVSSTS
+907 DVDSVATNAGVSSTS
-922 NKIDAVHYND
+922 SKIDAVHYND
-932 EMYKNISGSITGLND
+932 EMYKNISGSITGLSD

-962 LNQTNTSPKALN
+962 LNQTNTSPQALN

>member
-54 AKLKSLSKTI
+54 TKLKSLSKTI

-86 ENSAS
+86 ENSTS
-91 AQSLALK
+91 AQLLAIK

-120 DDLKS
+120 DDLKR
-125 AKDENTSASGKA
+125 
-137 EKAIANET
+137 
-145 KAVEKSAKASKEAE
+145 ASKEAE
-159 QSSKG
+159 SSSKG

-315 NARLAKCTTTAEQQ
+315 NARLANCTTTAEQQ

-400 VTKGITMFAQG
+400 ITKGITMFAQG

-420 GGFLNAISSVG
+420 GGFLNAITSIG

-484 FTQFITELFPQII
+484 FTKFVTELFPQII
-497 DGLINGFN
+497 DGLVNGFN
-505 TILEKLPGLIAGLF
+505 TIIEKLPGLITGLF

-620 AFELFMNIA
+620 AFELFMNIV

-651 EGLLGLAGSLLEA
+651 SGLIGLAGSLLEA

-669 VNIIDGIKQNLPE
+669 VNIISGIKQNLPE

-770 KSDIE
+770 KSDIA

-793 NEVNGESAGESLGAS
+793 NEVDGESAGETLGS
-808 IAKGVAK
+808 NIAKGVAK

-907 DVDTVATNAGVSSTS
+907 DVDSVATNAGVSTS
-922 NKIDAVHYND
+922 SKIDAVHYND

>member
-86 ENSAS
+86 ENSTS
-91 AQSLALK
+91 AQLLAIK

-120 DDLKS
+120 DDLKR
-125 AKDENTSASGKA
+125 
-137 EKAIANET
+137 
-145 KAVEKSAKASKEAE
+145 ASKEAE
-159 QSSKG
+159 SSSKG

-315 NARLAKCTTTAEQQ
+315 NARLANCTTTAEQQ

-400 VTKGITMFAQG
+400 ITKGITMFAQG

-420 GGFLNAISSVG
+420 GGFLNAITSIG

-484 FTQFITELFPQII
+484 FTKFVTELFPQII
-497 DGLINGFN
+497 DGLVNGFN
-505 TILEKLPGLIAGLF
+505 TIIEKLPGLITGLF

-620 AFELFMNIA
+620 AFELFMNIV

-651 EGLLGLAGSLLEA
+651 SGLIDLAGSLLEA

-669 VNIIDGIKQNLPE
+669 VNIISGIKQNLPE

-734 EQGKYLAEGLG
+734 DQGKYLAEGLG

-787 NVSEAV
+787 NVQQAV
-793 NEVNGESAGESLGAS
+793 DEVDGESAGETLGSS
-808 IAKGVAK
+808 IAEGVAK

-827 VKSGIATSKKDVIDV
+827 VKSGIATGKKDVVDV

-907 DVDTVATNAGVSSTS
+907 DVDTVATNSGASSTS

-932 EMYKNISGSITGLND
+932 EMYKSISGSITGLND